1 MFEINYSKSFKKD
14 FKKLNEID
22 RELTLEVLEKLSR
35 DEKLDPKYKDHALKG
50 KYSKYRDCH
59 VRPDLVLIYEK
70 REDLLVLKA
79 LRVGKHSEVFK

>member
-1 MFEINYSKSFKKD
+1 MYEINYSKSFKKD
-14 FKKLNEID
+14 FKKLSEVD

-59 VRPDLVLIYEK
+59 VKPDLVLIYEK

-79 LRVGKHSEVFK
+79 LRVGKHSEVF

>member
-50 KYSKYRDCH
+50 KLSGARDCH
-59 VRPDLVLIYEK
+59 IRFDLVLIYKYNNE
-70 REDLLVLKA
+70 VLEIVA
-79 LRVGKHSEVFK
+79 LRIGKHSEVFK